1 MNRVRSS
8 VRLALTAVALLGLA
22 LPVGAQGVPKDRVP
36 FKATMKA
43 SSQLSFVPGNPARVS
58 VQESG
63 TGEATPLGAFT
74 WVAHVVDD
82 TDPEEQGLGIAEGVG
97 TIAAANGDAVYV
109 KFGFIR
115 RPPLEPNLL
124 RWESVWLVTGGKGRF
139 AGATGSGVSRIE
151 VIPPTAT
158 NPAATTSVTW
168 DGTISAPKP

>member
-1 MNRVRSS
+1 MNRVSCS
-8 VRLALTAVALLGLA
+8 IRLAPTAVALLGLI

-43 SSQLSFVPGNPARVS
+43 SSPLFFVPGNPARVS

-74 WVAHVVDD
+74 WVAHVVDY
-82 TDPEEQGLGIAEGVG
+82 TDPEEQGLGFAEAIGAF
-97 TIAAANGDAVYV
+97 TAANGDAIYV
-109 KFGFIR
+109 KYGFIR
-115 RPPLEPNLL
+115 RPSLDPNLL

-139 AGATGSGVSRIE
+139 TGATGSGVNRVE

-168 DGTISAPKP
+168 EGTISAPKP